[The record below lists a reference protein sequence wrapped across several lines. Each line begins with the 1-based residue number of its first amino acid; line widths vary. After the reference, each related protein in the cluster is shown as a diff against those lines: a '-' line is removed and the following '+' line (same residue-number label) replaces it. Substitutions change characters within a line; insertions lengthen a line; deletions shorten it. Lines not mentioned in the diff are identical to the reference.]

1 MLHEKTRRSER
12 LHPGAQVD
20 AAVKAG
26 LLVLAVCF
34 GGLGTWAATAPLS
47 GAVIAVGVVKVD
59 SNRKT
64 IQHLEGGI
72 VEEILVRDGDQVAAG
87 QPLVVLVDERVNATL
102 EVLGGQRDAELAKA
116 ARLQAERDGRE
127 TIGFPRALL
136 ERQTDPK
143 VSELLAGE
151 QAFFTATR
159 ERVDTQIRLLR
170 EQRERIL
177 GEIGG
182 LSEEVAAEEKAIA
195 LLGEEIAAN
204 RDLQAKHFV
213 QKTQVMTFER
223 MQEEY
228 QARRGE
234 HIADIARAQQKGKDL
249 ELRISTLQA
258 ERVQSAADEL
268 TITQARIF
276 DLEERLRPSR
286 DAQSRQRVVAP
297 IAGTVVGLRVFTVGG
312 VVRPGEPI
320 LDIVPNDSPL
330 IVEAQIGVDDVDE
343 VEMGKPAD
351 IRFTAF
357 KSRSTPLVAGRVIYV
372 SADRMVDEASRKP
385 YFLMRVEIE
394 RDSLHDAHL
403 PEVSAGMQ
411 AEVYVKTKARTAL
424 EYWLEPISVFLERSL
439 RET

>member
-1 MLHEKTRRSER
+1 
-12 LHPGAQVD
+12 
-20 AAVKAG
+20 
-26 LLVLAVCF
+26 
-34 GGLGTWAATAPLS
+34 
-47 GAVIAVGVVKVD
+47 VIAAGVVKVD

-72 VEEILVRDGDQVAAG
+72 VGEILVRDGDQVAAA
-87 QPLVVLVDERVNATL
+87 QPLIVLIDERVNATL

-127 TIGFPRALL
+127 SIDFPPALL
-136 ERQTDPK
+136 ERQTDSK

-151 QAFFTATR
+151 QAFFAATR
-159 ERVDTQIRLLR
+159 ERLDTQIGLLR
-170 EQRERIL
+170 EQRERIM
-177 GEIGG
+177 GEIEG

-213 QKTQVMTFER
+213 QKTQVMTLER
-223 MQEEY
+223 MREEY

-234 HIADIARAQQKGKDL
+234 HIADIARAEQKGKDL

-268 TITQARIF
+268 TTTQARIF

-297 IAGTVVGLRVFTVGG
+297 ISGTVVGLRVFTVGG

-320 LDIVPNDSPL
+320 LDIVPDDNPL
-330 IVEAQIGVDDVDE
+330 VVEAQIGVDDVDE
-343 VEMGKPAD
+343 VAMGMPAD

-372 SADRMVDEASRKP
+372 SADRMVDEGSRTP

-394 RDSLHDAHL
+394 RDSLQAARL
-403 PEVSAGMQ
+403 PEVTAGMQ